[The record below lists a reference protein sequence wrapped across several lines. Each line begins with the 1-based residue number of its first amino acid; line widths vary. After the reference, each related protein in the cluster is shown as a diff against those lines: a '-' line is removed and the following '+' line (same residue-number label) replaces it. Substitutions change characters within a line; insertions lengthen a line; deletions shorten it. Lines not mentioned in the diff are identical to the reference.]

1 MHYLWRLIRKQYA
14 EAHFQNCVPSFWGTL
29 SHHCSSFTSS
39 VNCKE
44 TEMSFDSSRSG
55 TNSAQPSK
63 RSMSDSHSSKSG
75 SGSNSK
81 RSKTSSKQKTLGM
94 AWGSNS
100 LSSSRSSFRNSPF
113 SDFGSYMSEKT
124 RKLRQQFDDEASNS
138 SDTSSKQLIFQG
150 VSIFID
156 GFTIPS
162 NQELRSYMLGF
173 GGRFENYFSR
183 HRVTHIICSNLPDSK
198 RKNLRSFSGGLPVVK
213 PAWIVDSVFANRL
226 LNWVPYQLD
235 QLGDNQPRLSAFFT
249 PKSSS
254 LDQDASGVAGQVIVD
269 PCLEGGRSNDADLAE
284 VHELLNVPQQ
294 DTLVVRDCQTN
305 LDSSMIAGTTMN
317 DDFSEVHESISVT
330 TDENPQ
336 LDSQKYNTEVP
347 SSSKCSDVRMGVHD
361 NSDTE
366 SEINVGNRFHLSSD
380 NLSGSVGM
388 QGMHNQNTVGTKEGA
403 VVLSNQ
409 RHSTLGDP
417 NFVENY
423 FKSSRLHF
431 IGTWRNRYRKR
442 YGNNPSYLKNQNAK
456 YGVSDAS
463 HRPAIIHIDMDCF
476 FVSVVIRNRADLQD
490 KPVAICHSDNPKGT
504 AEISS
509 ANYPARNFGIKAG
522 MFVREAKTRC
532 PDLIIFPY
540 NFQAYEEVADKF
552 YDILHKH
559 CTKVQAV
566 SCDEAFLEAT
576 HSAGLDPELLA
587 SEIRKEIFVTTGC
600 SASAGIAGNM
610 LMARVATRAAKPNG
624 QCYIPQEKVEEHLE
638 LLPIKTLPGIG
649 HVLAEKLKN
658 RNIQTC
664 GQLRLISK
672 GSLQSDFGAKT
683 GEMLWN
689 YSRGVDNRSVG
700 VTQESK
706 SIGAEVNWGVRFKA
720 LEDSYRFL
728 ADLCKEVSLRLQGC
742 GARGRTFTLK
752 IKKRRKDAGEPVKY
766 MGHGDCENLSHSM
779 TIPIATDEIDVLER
793 ITKQLFGG
801 FHVDIRDIRGVGL
814 QVSKL
819 ENADASNEG
828 LERSS
833 LRSWLSSAS
842 ATKAKQR
849 STRDA
854 DKESSVRDSDIKSNG
869 GTSRQLF
876 PDQMGSV
883 QMDDNLQNDE
893 PCLSDVSAPPPL
905 CHLDIGVLE
914 NLPSEL
920 FSELNNIYG
929 GKLVAL
935 IDKSKEEK
943 QISSNPSRT
952 RAPDNVAGAEVSD
965 MVPLNHSVVEEEVKQ
980 QSDEDTCP
988 HLVSGA
994 GYDSQA
1000 IHQGFAGD
1008 VDFLPSSLSQVDT
1021 SVFHELPEELR
1032 DGIVGLLPA
1041 HRKQGSPSTATV
1053 DAHAD
1058 NAEEFTVM
1066 KTTDNQSKA
1075 PENDND
1081 NDPLTGD
1088 RDPPRWVDK
1097 FRVSKCM
1104 ILNALAEMYEKWG
1117 PTVNLSTL
1125 LQHLISEYLH
1135 LPDQSFDVWDDESTC
1150 DFCNLLKQ
1158 YIEINLQS
1166 DIEEIYLCFRLLRR
1180 LAEKSKPIL
1189 QVYNTVLP
1197 CLQASFGEIY
1207 GGSLNI

>member
-463 HRPAIIHIDMDCF
+463 HRPAIIHIDM
-476 FVSVVIRNRADLQD
+476 
-490 KPVAICHSDNPKGT
+490 
-504 AEISS
+504 
-509 ANYPARNFGIKAG
+509 
-522 MFVREAKTRC
+522 
-532 PDLIIFPY
+532 
-540 NFQAYEEVADKF
+540 VADKF

-752 IKKRRKDAGEPVKY
+752 VHYSIPIKKRRKDAGEPVKY

-801 FHVDIRDIRGVGL
+801 FHVGKSG
-814 QVSKL
+814 Q
-819 ENADASNEG
+819 
-828 LERSS
+828 SS
-833 LRSWLSSAS
+833 
-842 ATKAKQR
+842 
-849 STRDA
+849 
-854 DKESSVRDSDIKSNG
+854 
-869 GTSRQLF
+869 
-876 PDQMGSV
+876 
-883 QMDDNLQNDE
+883 
-893 PCLSDVSAPPPL
+893 
-905 CHLDIGVLE
+905 
-914 NLPSEL
+914 
-920 FSELNNIYG
+920 
-929 GKLVAL
+929 
-935 IDKSKEEK
+935 
-943 QISSNPSRT
+943 
-952 RAPDNVAGAEVSD
+952 
-965 MVPLNHSVVEEEVKQ
+965 
-980 QSDEDTCP
+980 
-988 HLVSGA
+988 
-994 GYDSQA
+994 
-1000 IHQGFAGD
+1000 
-1008 VDFLPSSLSQVDT
+1008 
-1021 SVFHELPEELR
+1021 
-1032 DGIVGLLPA
+1032 
-1041 HRKQGSPSTATV
+1041 
-1053 DAHAD
+1053 
-1058 NAEEFTVM
+1058 
-1066 KTTDNQSKA
+1066 
-1075 PENDND
+1075 
-1081 NDPLTGD
+1081 
-1088 RDPPRWVDK
+1088 
-1097 FRVSKCM
+1097 
-1104 ILNALAEMYEKWG
+1104 
-1117 PTVNLSTL
+1117 
-1125 LQHLISEYLH
+1125 
-1135 LPDQSFDVWDDESTC
+1135 
-1150 DFCNLLKQ
+1150 
-1158 YIEINLQS
+1158 
-1166 DIEEIYLCFRLLRR
+1166 
-1180 LAEKSKPIL
+1180 
-1189 QVYNTVLP
+1189 
-1197 CLQASFGEIY
+1197 
-1207 GGSLNI
+1207 

>member
-700 VTQESK
+700 VTQ
-706 SIGAEVNWGVRFKA
+706 
-720 LEDSYRFL
+720 
-728 ADLCKEVSLRLQGC
+728 
-742 GARGRTFTLK
+742 